1 MELEL
6 IQNKEPGEQASNNVS
21 HCKVSGSGTSST
33 NAPKEEGSD
42 LNGDGSS

>member
-33 NAPKEEGSD
+33 NDSHEEGND
-42 LNGDGSS
+42 LNGEGST